1 MTEVNGMETV
11 FDGGRFVSGVDNP
24 GKRGK
29 VLLREPERCAECNK
43 VFLSLYPLNDCSE
56 HEDLDGI

>member
-1 MTEVNGMETV
+1 METV
-11 FDGGRFVSGVDNP
+11 FGGSGKFVSGVDNP
-24 GKRGK
+24 GTRGGGRK

-43 VFLSLYPLNDCSE
+43 VFLSLYPINGCVE